1 MVIEKSSGYKKKS
14 DSKLDSLKIDVAT
27 YDLFCRFILQE
38 NKIVKIEHLVSLRN
52 LINSL
57 NPMNYENDPEM
68 YKRISF
74 IKRGLEARIDNNLN
88 DRDIVLNYING
99 GLDFQ
104 LDFIDYDRLIL
115 SKAEIEYITNIIYD
129 FLKCDFLYQDS
140 DKLIDLI
147 TQFRT
152 SDLAGRA
159 QLVDKIGDMIG
170 KFQNNFRKLNYSSN
184 ATDMIFS
191 LDDGTFENC
200 ITETYN
206 MVTNPSRRLMTGMQ
220 GLNEMV
226 GGGFESGRVYMFMGT
241 SGIGKSKLL
250 LNIMY
255 QIKNYNSMYRPKD
268 PSKKPAVVMLTM
280 ENTVVETVQ
289 RLYDLSVGNN
299 FGMENYSVDEV
310 ISQLREKG
318 QLKVTEA
325 SPIDLIIIYK
335 PNKSVD
341 TSYLYTLCDN
351 LEDQGKE
358 VVCVIQDHVK
368 RIRSIDR
375 NADIRL
381 ELGDIV
387 NEMKT
392 FAAVK
397 DIPVITCSHLNRDA
411 SRTLEELEKKKNQ
424 DTGKA
429 LGKSNIGE
437 SMLMIDNLDFGII
450 ITLDCDK
457 DDNLYMAFNAVK
469 TRAKTQR
476 TYIVQPFVS
485 GNTMRLVEDYGGV
498 PQFKESIHTQL
509 DMNRMGSS
517 IIKISGAT
525 TMVNM
530 GKENNN
536 GTEGTEN
543 NKLNDEIFTKSSYN
557 LNNTERKI
565 IQPLIFINEG
575 MNNFVNNI
583 KMDLSEDNILNN
595 MDEDNSLNMVE
606 ERKVIQ
612 PLIFFGDNSGNNF
625 INNNLNLSDINEF
638 EEE

>member
-1 MVIEKSSGYKKKS
+1 MVIEKSSGYKKKGN
-14 DSKLDSLKIDVAT
+14 DQKINNLKIDINT
-27 YDLFCRFILQE
+27 FDLFCRYVLQE
-38 NKIVKIEHLVSLRN
+38 NKVVKIEYLVSLRN

-57 NPMNYENDPEM
+57 NPVNYENDPEM
-68 YKRISF
+68 YKRVNF
-74 IKRGLEARIDNNLN
+74 IKRGLEARIDNNLH
-88 DRDIVLNYING
+88 DVDVVLNFING
-99 GLDFQ
+99 GLDFK

-115 SKAEIEYITNIIYD
+115 SKNEIDYITGLIYD
-129 FLKCDFLYQDS
+129 FLKSDFLYSDS

-152 SDLAGRA
+152 SDLGARSE
-159 QLVDKIGDMIG
+159 LVNKIGDMVNQ
-170 KFQNNFRKLNYSSN
+170 FQNNFRKLNYTSN

-191 LDDGTFENC
+191 LDNGNFENC
-200 ITETYN
+200 VTETYN

-255 QIKNYNSMYRPKD
+255 QIKNYNKMYQPKD

-289 RLYDLSVGNN
+289 RLYDLAVGNG
-299 FGMENYSVDEV
+299 FGMENYSVNEV
-310 ISQLREKG
+310 IDQLREKG
-318 QLKVTEA
+318 QLKVTES

-358 VVCVIQDHVK
+358 VICVIQDHVK

-392 FAAVK
+392 FAAIK

-485 GNTMRLVEDYGGV
+485 GNTMRLVEDYGGI

-509 DMNRMGSS
+509 DMNRFGSS
-517 IIKISGAT
+517 VVKITGASSMT
-525 TMVNM
+525 RMNDEDNILNEIDGAM
-530 GKENNN
+530 S
-536 GTEGTEN
+536 TEN
-543 NKLNDEIFTKSSYN
+543 NILNEANNGLFTKKSYN
-557 LNNTERKI
+557 IDKEREI
-565 IQPLIFINEG
+565 IKPLIFINEG
-575 MNNFVNNI
+575 MSNFVNNI
-583 KMDLSEDNILNN
+583 KLDLNNMLGSDEDNIINN
-595 MDEDNSLNMVE
+595 TEDN
-606 ERKVIQ
+606 KIIQ
-612 PLIFFGDNSGNNF
+612 PLIFFN
-625 INNNLNLSDINEF
+625 DIESFNAG
-638 EEE
+638 